1 MKSINLLNTMKNV
14 EIAKTT
20 LNNTGIIKN
29 NNNKVQNN

>member
-20 LNNTGIIKN
+20 LNNTGIKN
-29 NNNKVQNN
+29 QE

>member
-20 LNNTGIIKN
+20 LNNTGIN
-29 NNNKVQNN
+29 NQE